1 MKFTEENKC
10 KPNPEESTWKQ
21 IRKFVEELWQKNIGN
36 LEDGVRKKVKE
47 LEDSIQDKLKEFNKK
62 VDEMNTLVDQKLKE
76 IEDKAAAQRQLI
88 QDKIDEKFAALEKKL
103 DDKLAEMKA
112 DIERRFKDYK
122 PNNFDWSEV
131 KQYIDDKATALKA
144 LIDALTLRVD
154 AIEAKIE
161 ELKQACEKCKEDIKK
176 YVDDKVAEIKAPIDI
191 KYEEL
196 KQLLNSKT
204 QEVKD
209 LLTSK
214 STEDRAYTDKKISE
228 IKFPEPP
235 KVVPPTIDPKDKS
248 IAWKP
253 DTDYA
258 KDIIV
263 AFNNKIYLCL
273 LAHHSSNDFEADY
286 KLVPAPWLETN
297 PDETLT
303 GSASGYFQLTKYD
316 QKAGAK
322 ITLDVN
328 DPKGLFCFPPVEILK
343 YVPNANAYDETI
355 NEFEEEEKD
364 GFEQV
369 SAETLFDGKLHLKDK
384 LKVQITTEQSGTGYN
399 HTTEPIDLTN
409 LESIDI

>member
-1 MKFTEENKC
+1 MQFTEDQC
-10 KPNPEESTWKQ
+10 KPRPEEESTWKQ

-36 LEDGVRKKVKE
+36 LEKSVRDKVKQ
-47 LEDSIQDKLKEFNKK
+47 LEDAIQEKLKEFNGK
-62 VDEMNTLVDQKLKE
+62 VDEMNSLVDQKLKD

-103 DDKLAEMKA
+103 DDKLTEMKA

-131 KQYIDDKATALKA
+131 KQYIDDKAATLKA

-161 ELKQACEKCKEDIKK
+161 ELKQACEKCKEEVKT
-176 YVDDKVAEIKAPIDI
+176 YVDTKIAEIKAPIDT
-191 KYEEL
+191 KYDEL
-196 KQLLNSKT
+196 KQLLNDKI
-204 QEVKD
+204 QEIKD
-209 LLTSK
+209 LLSSK

-228 IKFPEPP
+228 IKFPDPP

-253 DTDYA
+253 DTEYA
-258 KDIIV
+258 KDSIV

-286 KLVPAPWLETN
+286 KLVPPPWLETN
-297 PDETLT
+297 PDETIT
-303 GSASGYFQLTKYD
+303 GSASGYFQITKYD

-322 ITLDVN
+322 IILDVN
-328 DPKGLFCFPPVEILK
+328 DPKELFCFPPVEILK

-355 NEFEEEEKD
+355 NEFEEDEKD
-364 GFEQV
+364 GFEQI
-369 SAETLFDGKLHLKDK
+369 SAETLFDGYLHLKNK
-384 LKVQITTEQSGTGYN
+384 LKVQIKTEQSGTGYN

-409 LESIDI
+409 LESIEI

>member
-1 MKFTEENKC
+1 MQFTENQC
-10 KPNPEESTWKQ
+10 KPRPEEENTWKQ
-21 IRKFVEELWQKNIGN
+21 IRKFVEELWKKNIGN
-36 LEDGVRKKVKE
+36 LEDSVKKKVKE
-47 LEDSIQDKLKEFNKK
+47 LEDSIQEKLKEFNKK

-76 IEDKAAAQRQLI
+76 IEDKAAEQRQLI
-88 QDKIDEKFAALEKKL
+88 QDKIDEKFAAIEKKL

-112 DIERRFKDYK
+112 DIERRFQDYK

-131 KQYIDDKATALKA
+131 KQYIDDKAAALRA

-154 AIEAKIE
+154 ALEAKIE
-161 ELKQACEKCKEDIKK
+161 ELKTACEKCKEDIKK
-176 YVDDKVAEIKAPIDI
+176 YVDDKVAEIKAPIDT
-191 KYEEL
+191 KYNEL
-196 KQLLNSKT
+196 KQLFNDKI

-209 LLTSK
+209 LLSSK

-253 DTDYA
+253 DTEYA
-258 KDIIV
+258 KDSIV
-263 AFNNKIYLCL
+263 AYNEKIYLCL

-286 KLVPAPWLETN
+286 KLVPPPWLETN
-297 PDETLT
+297 PDETIT
-303 GSASGYFQLTKYD
+303 GSASGYFQITKYD

-328 DPKGLFCFPPVEILK
+328 DPKGLYCFPPVEILK

-364 GFEQV
+364 SFEPT
-369 SAETLFDGKLHLKDK
+369 SAETLFDGKLHLKNK

>member
-1 MKFTEENKC
+1 MQFTEDQC
-10 KPNPEESTWKQ
+10 KPRLEEESTWKQ

-36 LEDGVRKKVKE
+36 LEKSVRDKVKQ
-47 LEDSIQDKLKEFNKK
+47 LEDAIQEKLKEFNKK
-62 VDEMNTLVDQKLKE
+62 VDEMNNLVDQKLKD

-131 KQYIDDKATALKA
+131 KQYIDDKAASLRA

-161 ELKQACEKCKEDIKK
+161 ELKTACEKCKEDVKQ
-176 YVDDKVAEIKAPIDI
+176 YVDNKVAEIKTPIDT
-191 KYEEL
+191 KYDKL
-196 KQLLNSKT
+196 KQLLNDKI

-209 LLTSK
+209 LLSSR

-228 IKFPEPP
+228 IKFPDPP

-253 DTDYA
+253 ATDYV
-258 KDIIV
+258 KDSIV

-286 KLVPAPWLETN
+286 KLVPPPWLETN

-303 GSASGYFQLTKYD
+303 GSASGYFQITKYN
-316 QKAGAK
+316 QKAGDK

-355 NEFEEEEKD
+355 NEFEEDEKD

-369 SAETLFDGKLHLKDK
+369 SAETLFDGHLHLKNK

-409 LESIDI
+409 LESIEI

>member
-1 MKFTEENKC
+1 MQFTEDQC
-10 KPNPEESTWKQ
+10 KPRPEEESTWKQ

-36 LEDGVRKKVKE
+36 LEKSVRDKVKQ
-47 LEDSIQDKLKEFNKK
+47 LEDAIQEKLKEFNKK
-62 VDEMNTLVDQKLKE
+62 VDEMNSLVAQKLKD

-112 DIERRFKDYK
+112 DIERRFQDYK

-131 KQYIDDKATALKA
+131 KQYIDDKASALRA

-154 AIEAKIE
+154 ALEAKIE
-161 ELKQACEKCKEDIKK
+161 ELKTACEKCKEDVKQ
-176 YVDDKVAEIKAPIDI
+176 YVDNKVAEIKAPIDT
-191 KYEEL
+191 KYDEL
-196 KQLLNSKT
+196 KQLLNDKI

-209 LLTSK
+209 LLSSK

-228 IKFPEPP
+228 IKFPDPP

-253 DTDYA
+253 DTEYA
-258 KDIIV
+258 KDSIV

-286 KLVPAPWLETN
+286 KLIPASWLETN
-297 PDETLT
+297 PDETIT
-303 GSASGYFQLTKYD
+303 GSASGYFQITKYD

-343 YVPNANAYDETI
+343 YVPNANAYDETV

-364 GFEQV
+364 GFEPA
-369 SAETLFDGKLHLKDK
+369 SAETLFDGYLHLKNK
-384 LKVQITTEQSGTGYN
+384 LKIQITTEQSGTGYN

-409 LESIDI
+409 LESIEI

>member
-1 MKFTEENKC
+1 MQFTEDQC
-10 KPNPEESTWKQ
+10 KPRPEEESTWKQ
-21 IRKFVEELWQKNIGN
+21 IRKFVEELWQKNIDN
-36 LEDGVRKKVKE
+36 LEKSVRDKVKQ
-47 LEDSIQDKLKEFNKK
+47 LEDAIQEKLKEFNKK
-62 VDEMNTLVDQKLKE
+62 VDEMNNLVDQKLKD
-76 IEDKAAAQRQLI
+76 IEDKAAAQRQFI
-88 QDKIDEKFAALEKKL
+88 QDKIDEKFTALEKKL

-112 DIERRFKDYK
+112 DIERRFQDYK

-131 KQYIDDKATALKA
+131 KQYIDDKATALRA

-161 ELKQACEKCKEDIKK
+161 ELKTACEKCKEDIKK
-176 YVDDKVAEIKAPIDI
+176 YVDDKVAEIKAPIDT
-191 KYEEL
+191 KYDEL
-196 KQLLNSKT
+196 KKLLNDKI

-209 LLTSK
+209 LLSSK

-228 IKFPEPP
+228 IKFPDPP

-253 DTDYA
+253 DTEYA
-258 KDIIV
+258 KDSII

-273 LAHHSSNDFEADY
+273 LAHRSSNDFEADY
-286 KLVPAPWLETN
+286 KLVPPHWLETN
-297 PDETLT
+297 PDETIT
-303 GSASGYFQLTKYD
+303 GSASGYFQITKYD
-316 QKAGAK
+316 QKEGAK

-355 NEFEEEEKD
+355 NEFEEDEKD

-369 SAETLFDGKLHLKDK
+369 SAETLFDGHLHLKNK

-409 LESIDI
+409 LESIEI